1 MRSRQTAFITTLRR
15 RLPLPALPRPPQSLV
30 SGPLVSVQ
38 ASLMKD
44 VAVWTRGLYS
54 VPSLVPLALG
64 QQLQLADRLSALQLV
79 VRDTPPVVH
88 GHLSGWVFA
97 TLVAPMHKE
106 MTVRREGVHVLGART
121 PCFLADMHIPMLQP
135 RAQSQS

>member
-1 MRSRQTAFITTLRR
+1 MQLTGQREGDSHPLLPSCRKQLVNHPPPRR
-15 RLPLPALPRPPQSLV
+15 VPSCLPRPALPRPPQSLV

-97 TLVAPMHKE
+97 TLVAPMHKDVLVSVA
-106 MTVRREGVHVLGART
+106 VRT
-121 PCFLADMHIPMLQP
+121 SP
-135 RAQSQS
+135 